1 MGTVSNYEKMKNAM
15 AESFLH
21 YDQGEMIRKFSLQA
35 DPNYL
40 YMTFVN
46 RPYRIDRQ
54 NGCVQWLD
62 VSLEAPHEA
71 DYNEAMTIYDVLCNA
86 RDNAHLAGDFVNI
99 NALTGLQTGNLSE
112 NGSFF
117 QRTADS
123 FQGKTAQLACACE
136 ALSGVKIDHGDAAYR
151 LELFPFLPVILRFWD
166 ADEEFPPSLQILAD
180 QNTLD
185 YMHYETLMFALGH
198 LFRRIKEEMP
208 DEKR

>member
-1 MGTVSNYEKMKNAM
+1 MDAISNYEKMKNAM

-99 NALTGLQTGNLSE
+99 N
-112 NGSFF
+112 
-117 QRTADS
+117 R
-123 FQGKTAQLACACE
+123 KTAAFFREQQIPFKARPRNSRAP
-136 ALSGVKIDHGDAAYR
+136 VKHSPG
-151 LELFPFLPVILRFWD
+151 
-166 ADEEFPPSLQILAD
+166 
-180 QNTLD
+180 
-185 YMHYETLMFALGH
+185 
-198 LFRRIKEEMP
+198 
-208 DEKR
+208 